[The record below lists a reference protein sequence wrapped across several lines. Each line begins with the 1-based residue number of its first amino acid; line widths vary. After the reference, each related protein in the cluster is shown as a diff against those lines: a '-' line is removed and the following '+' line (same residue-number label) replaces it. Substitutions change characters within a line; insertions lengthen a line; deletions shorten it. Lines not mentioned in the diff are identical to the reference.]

1 MKYSYKISE
10 INQISLSSVRK
21 NHSIVLTYLIYD
33 WPINQK
39 YIGNELSQVDSIK
52 LEPLPYNVML
62 KNFNS

>member
-39 YIGNELSQVDSIK
+39 YIGNELSQVDSLHQVGTTSI
-52 LEPLPYNVML
+52 
-62 KNFNS
+62 